1 VFPGDNLRLTGELAR
16 DIEIS
21 MPRFLTFPGGV
32 RLPEHK
38 ELTEGKKIRDLPSP
52 PRVVIPLAQNAGAPP
67 RPVVEKGRAVEEGEV
82 IASPAGPVSSTLHA
96 SVSGKVIAVDLFPVA
111 AGPPA
116 PAIEI
121 ETDPESS
128 SLRLLSPLADPSPEE
143 IRQRV
148 LEAGVVGL
156 GGAGFPTQVKLS
168 PPEGTVIEYAIIN
181 AAECEP
187 FLTVD
192 YRLMLEEG
200 PRVIEGLKLIMAA
213 TGAGEGII
221 AVEANKMEAFY
232 KLQSLVHKEKNI
244 RVELLKVKYPQGGE
258 KQLIAA
264 LLGREVPSGG
274 LPSAVGCVVQ
284 NVATAAAIAAAVREG
299 RPLID
304 RVVTV
309 AGFGLKRPGN
319 FRVRIGAPF
328 SSLVAAAGGLPEG
341 ELKVVCGGPMM
352 GVALAGLDEPVVK
365 GTSGLLV
372 LPAVHRARNLP
383 CLRCGECLRAC
394 PMGLNPSDLATLVE
408 KERWEE
414 FAARGGRDCIEC
426 GCCAYVCSAGRDLV
440 QLIKLGKEA
449 LKKQKSR

>member
-1 VFPGDNLRLTGELAR
+1 MTFQRGIRLR
-16 DIEIS
+16 
-21 MPRFLTFPGGV
+21 
-32 RLPEHK
+32 EHHK
-38 ELTEGKKIRDLPSP
+38 GLTEGKKIRDLPP
-52 PRVVIPLAQNAGAPP
+52 PERVVIPLAQNAGTPP
-67 RPVVEKGRAVEEGEV
+67 RPVVEKGQAVQEGET
-82 IASPAGPVSSTLHA
+82 IAEPSGPVSSTLHA
-96 SVSGKVIAVDLFPVA
+96 SVSGKVISLGDFPVA

-116 PAIEI
+116 PAVEI
-121 ETDPESS
+121 ETDPDASS
-128 SLRLLSPLADPSPEE
+128 RRLLPPLSDPTPEE
-143 IRQRV
+143 IRQRT

-168 PPEGTVIEYAIIN
+168 PPAGTEIDHAIIN

-192 YRLMLEEG
+192 YRVMLESG
-200 PRVIEGLKLIMAA
+200 PKVIDGLKLIMQA
-213 TGAGEGII
+213 TGAKEGII

-232 KLQSLVHKEKNI
+232 KLQSLSHREKNI

-284 NVATAAAIAAAVREG
+284 NVATAAALAAAVREG
-299 RPLID
+299 EPLVE

-309 AGFGLKRPGN
+309 SGPDLKKPGN
-319 FRVRIGAPF
+319 FRVRIGTPF
-328 SSLVAAAGGLPEG
+328 RDLVEAAGGLPEG
-341 ELKVVCGGPMM
+341 ELKVISGGPMM

-365 GTSGLLV
+365 GTSGLLL
-372 LPAVHRARNLP
+372 LPAVHRPRNLP
-383 CLRCGECLRAC
+383 CLRCGDCLRSC
-394 PMGLNPSDLATLVE
+394 PMGLVPSDLGTLVE
-408 KERWEE
+408 RERWEE
-414 FAARGGRDCIEC
+414 FRQQGGLDCIEC

-449 LKKQKSR
+449 LRKRVQS

>member
-1 VFPGDNLRLTGELAR
+1 
-16 DIEIS
+16 
-21 MPRFLTFPGGV
+21 MPRFLTFKGGV
-32 RLPEHK
+32 GLPEHK
-38 ELTEGKKIRDLPSP
+38 ELTEGKKIRDLPP
-52 PRVVIPLAQNAGAPP
+52 PERVVIPLAQNAGAPP
-67 RPVVEKGRAVEEGEV
+67 RPVVKKGQTLEEGEV
-82 IASPAGPVSSTLHA
+82 IAEPSGPVSSTLHA
-96 SVSGKVIAVDLFPVA
+96 SVSGEVTAVDYYPVS

-116 PAIEI
+116 LAIEI
-121 ETDPESS
+121 ETDPAVSS
-128 SLRLLSPLADPSPEE
+128 RRLLSPLADPSPEE

-168 PPEGTVIEYAIIN
+168 PPQGAEIEYAIIN

-192 YRLMLEEG
+192 YRVMLEEG
-200 PRVIEGLKLIMAA
+200 PKVIEGLKLVMAA

-258 KQLIAA
+258 KQLLAA

-274 LPSAVGCVVQ
+274 FPSAVGCVVQ

-299 RPLID
+299 QPLIE

-309 AGFGLKRPGN
+309 AGPALKKPGN
-319 FRVRIGAPF
+319 FRVRIGTAF
-328 SSLVAAAGGLPEG
+328 SSLVEAAGGLPDG
-341 ELKVVCGGPMM
+341 ELKAISGGPMM

-365 GTSGLLV
+365 GSSGLLV
-372 LPAVHRARNLP
+372 LPAVHRARNLS
-383 CLRCGECLRAC
+383 CLRCGDCLRAC
-394 PMGLNPSDLATLVE
+394 PMGLVPSDLGTLVE
-408 KERWEE
+408 KERWDE
-414 FAARGGRDCIEC
+414 FADLGGGDCIEC

-449 LKKQKSR
+449 LKKEV

>member
-1 VFPGDNLRLTGELAR
+1 
-16 DIEIS
+16 
-21 MPRFLTFPGGV
+21 MPKLLTFKGGV
-32 RLPEHK
+32 CLPEQK
-38 ELTEGKKIRDLPSP
+38 ELTEGKKIQDLPP
-52 PRVVIPLAQNAGAPP
+52 PQRVVIPLAQNAGAPP
-67 RPVVEKGRAVEEGEV
+67 RPVVEKGRTVEEGEV
-82 IASPAGPVSSTLHA
+82 IASPSGPVSSTLHA
-96 SVSGKVIAVDLFPVA
+96 SVSGKVTAVDLYPVA

-121 ETDPESS
+121 ETDPRSS
-128 SLRLLSPLADPSPEE
+128 SRRLLPPLTDPSPEE

-168 PPEGTVIEYAIIN
+168 PPSGVEIEYAIIN

-192 YRLMLEEG
+192 HRVMLEEG
-200 PRVIEGLKLIMAA
+200 PRVIEGLRLIMAA
-213 TGAGEGII
+213 TGAREGII
-221 AVEANKMEAFY
+221 ALEANKMEAFY
-232 KLQSLVHKEKNI
+232 KLQSLVHREKNI
-244 RVELLKVKYPQGGE
+244 RIELLRVKYPQGGE

-264 LLGREVPSGG
+264 LLAREVPSGG

-299 RPLID
+299 QPLIE

-309 AGFGLKRPGN
+309 SGPALKKPGN
-319 FRVRIGAPF
+319 FRVRIGTPF
-328 SSLVAAAGGLPEG
+328 SALIAAAGGLPDG
-341 ELKVVCGGPMM
+341 ELKAISGGPMM

-383 CLRCGECLRAC
+383 CLRCGDCLRSC
-394 PMGLNPSDLATLVE
+394 PMGLVPSDLGTLVE

-449 LKKQKSR
+449 LKKHKTR